1 MASNRFSSDLYPLH
15 HCIITTASLLKI
27 WMNMNGEYEN
37 ATSWPNWIQFKQD
50 LRLDDKNFRESWKN
64 RRKIS
69 GKCFFSKKWTSLEFG
84 CWHGRS
90 LTQHKICKENS
101 NKVVVEGKGG
111 AVCVILHYLL
121 CCSFTILSNFPPN
134 PRQPILFIWFVLVVV
149 VDFPASTIFLWCA
162 LFLICLFVCDK
173 KWSSSRTGQQW
184 SEAQAL

>member
-1 MASNRFSSDLYPLH
+1 MRSFWLFEPWPRIALVLTST
-15 HCIITTASLLKI
+15 HCTTAPPLLKI

-101 NKVVVEGKGG
+101 NKVVAEGKEENSPLFTMLLVYNSLEFSPKSS
-111 AVCVILHYLL
+111 AAHFIYLICS
-121 CCSFTILSNFPPN
+121 CCCCGFSCFDNFPLMCAFPN
-134 PRQPILFIWFVLVVV
+134 L
-149 VDFPASTIFLWCA
+149 
-162 LFLICLFVCDK
+162 LICL
-173 KWSSSRTGQQW
+173 W
-184 SEAQAL
+184 

>member
-1 MASNRFSSDLYPLH
+1 MRSFWLFEPWPRIALVLTSA
-15 HCIITTASLLKI
+15 HCTTASSLLKI

-101 NKVVVEGKGG
+101 NKVVAEGKEGG
-111 AVCVILHYLL
+111 VWFSIICYAARLQFSRIFPQILGSPFYL
-121 CCSFTILSNFPPN
+121 FD
-134 PRQPILFIWFVLVVV
+134 LFLLLLW
-149 VDFPASTIFLWCA
+149 IFLLWQ
-162 LFLICLFVCDK
+162 FSFDVRF
-173 KWSSSRTGQQW
+173 S
-184 SEAQAL
+184 

>member
-15 HCIITTASLLKI
+15 HHCIITAK
-27 WMNMNGEYEN
+27 NMNEYEWRIWK

-90 LTQHKICKENS
+90 LTQHKICKENL
-101 NKVVVEGKGG
+101 NKVVAEGKGG
-111 AVCVILHYLL
+111 VVCDSPLFAMLLVYNSLEFSPKSSAAHSIYLIYS
-121 CCSFTILSNFPPN
+121 CCCCCGFSCFDNFPLMCAFPN
-134 PRQPILFIWFVLVVV
+134 L
-149 VDFPASTIFLWCA
+149 
-162 LFLICLFVCDK
+162 LICL
-173 KWSSSRTGQQW
+173 W
-184 SEAQAL
+184 